1 MVSNRPPC
9 QTTAPGWKRRN
20 CSASR
25 SSWASASGV
34 RGQQHLEPTIEV
46 EPVNNI
52 GADAPPDV
60 VGCFDDHDIAPG
72 RVEHSGGRQ
81 TGKPG
86 TDDHDLGV
94 LG

>member
-1 MVSNRPPC
+1 MPDDPTGLEATQLQRVEIELGLRL
-9 QTTAPGWKRRN
+9 R
-20 CSASR
+20 
-25 SSWASASGV
+25 V